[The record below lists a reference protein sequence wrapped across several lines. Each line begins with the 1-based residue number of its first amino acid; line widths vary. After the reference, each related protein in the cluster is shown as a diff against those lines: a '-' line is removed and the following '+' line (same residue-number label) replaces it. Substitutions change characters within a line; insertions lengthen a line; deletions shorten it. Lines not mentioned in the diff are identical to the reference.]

1 MILMTPEAML
11 EFENR
16 WTVMGG
22 GKEAAIRETFEVPPA
37 RYYQRLNALLKSGD
51 AVKLDP
57 ITVRRLLRAR
67 NRRLSA
73 RSKKKFE
80 LI

>member
-1 MILMTPEAML
+1 MDLGEL
-11 EFENR
+11 LHFESQ
-16 WTVMGG
+16 WPVMSGA
-22 GKEAAIRETFEVPPA
+22 KETAIRETFGVPPA
-37 RYYQRLNALLKSGD
+37 RYYQRLNALLESGN

-57 ITVRRLLRAR
+57 IAVRRLLRAR

-73 RSKKKFE
+73 RSKRKFD